1 MSLRGVLMA
10 TAGTV
15 AVLLAGEHGIHPRP
29 TPDDYPARE
38 TAKGFTLAA
47 AVLTPEQ
54 VKKRFATDLNRG
66 YIVVEVG
73 VFLEKDRDVTMAAK
87 DFMARFGSQ
96 SDIERAVTPQTIA
109 ARLGKKDPGPT
120 SADVPSKVHVYTGET
135 IGYEHGPVGPNGRP
149 AGGVYTAT
157 TTGVGVGDS
166 PYPTPPAPTSSSGMD
181 RTSIQA
187 ELDDFSLPE
196 HRLSED
202 TGGYL
207 YFDKPSRGKASP
219 LHLTYY
225 GEQGKVELT
234 VPMK

>member
-1 MSLRGVLMA
+1 MSLRSVLTA
-10 TAGTV
+10 TFVT
-15 AVLLAGEHGIHPRP
+15 AVLVAGEHGIHPRP

-66 YIVVEVG
+66 YIVVEVA
-73 VFLEKDRDVTMAAK
+73 VFLEKDHDVTMATK

-96 SDIERAVTPQTIA
+96 SDIERPVSPQTIA
-109 ARLGKKDPGPT
+109 ARLGKKDTT
-120 SADVPSKVHVYTGET
+120 SASTEVPSKVHVYTGET
-135 IGYEHGPVGPNGRP
+135 VGYEHGSVGPNGRP
-149 AGGVYTAT
+149 NSGVYTAT

-166 PYPTPPAPTSSSGMD
+166 PYPPPPTQASSSSGMD
-181 RTSIQA
+181 RTSIQT

-196 HRLSED
+196 HTLKEG

-207 YFDKPSRGKASP
+207 YFDRPAKGKSSP

-225 GEQGKVELT
+225 GELGKVELT